1 MIYPPILLPVQV
13 MKVDTLTGDVTTWK
27 EPGHFVSEPVFIP
40 RPGKN
45 MEHVLPRLKSGILSA
60 TYYARISGF
69 NPVGNMTY
77 GI

>member
-1 MIYPPILLPVQV
+1 MMSLVDELHNLLLILPFYFPFPDQV

-45 MEHVLPRLKSGILSA
+45 VVSLRLKPEI
-60 TYYARISGF
+60 
-69 NPVGNMTY
+69 
-77 GI
+77 